1 MNNKLYSLRRSHL
14 PIKTN
19 KPGRK
24 VYAVRTCSK
33 IYLWKIMQEEKSN
46 EENKRDKFYSQCL
59 TPGIMQ
65 GCNYFIVILILRK
78 NNLHEGVSF

>member
-1 MNNKLYSLRRSHL
+1 MNNKLYSLRRAHL
-14 PIKTN
+14 QFKTN
-19 KPGRK
+19 K
-24 VYAVRTCSK
+24 VYAVRKCSM
-33 IYLWKIMQEEKSN
+33 IYLRKIMQEEKSN

-65 GCNYFIVILILRK
+65 GCNYFTVILILRK